1 MRIKTNLDFS
11 KSENRAYLL
20 TVLKSCVEHPVFN
33 FEPYETNSGD
43 WTYWK
48 FDSGNNWG
56 VKFFPESPGEFEV
69 YYRYF
74 GDAAERLMKWLEF
87 RIVGAEIVE

>member
-1 MRIKTNLDFS
+1 MKLKTKLDFS
-11 KSENRAYLL
+11 HHYEREYILL
-20 TVLKSCVEHPVFN
+20 ILTSCVEPPDSD
-33 FEPYETNSGD
+33 FEAYETNPGD

-48 FDSGNNWG
+48 FDSSNNWG

-74 GDAAERLMKWLEF
+74 GSAAERLMKWMEF
-87 RIVGAEIVE
+87 RIVGAEIIE